1 MTNTDTGSDRA
12 RTSGLIRTIDRIIDA
27 GAFLAAALLIAV
39 MLATTI
45 KVVFRYGLR
54 EGLIGVDQISGTM
67 LLYIAFLGA
76 AWVLRRDEHVTLD
89 IVLNWVGPT
98 VRRRMLIASSVLGG
112 LICLTLAVAGTVE
125 VISSLQ
131 RGIKIP
137 SELEMPR
144 AVNLV
149 VIPIG
154 CFFLGLQFLR
164 RAWLFAQP
172 AASPP
177 SPTAGAG

>member
-1 MTNTDTGSDRA
+1 MTNADTGSP
-12 RTSGLIRTIDRIIDA
+12 RTSTLIRIMDRIIDA
-27 GAFLAAALLIAV
+27 GAVLAASLLIAV

-76 AWVLRRDEHVTLD
+76 AWVLRREEHVTLD
-89 IVLNWVGPT
+89 IVLNSVSAT
-98 VRRRMLIASSVLGG
+98 LRRRMLIASSVLGG
-112 LICLTLAVAGTVE
+112 LICLTLALAGTVE

-131 RGIKIP
+131 RGVKIP

-149 VIPIG
+149 VIPLG

-164 RAWLFAQP
+164 RAWLFAQSAATAP
-172 AASPP
+172 APP
-177 SPTAGAG
+177 TGTG

>member
-1 MTNTDTGSDRA
+1 MTTPDPQRA
-12 RTSGLIRTIDRIIDA
+12 PSNGLIKIIDRIVDA
-27 GAFLAAALLIAV
+27 GAFLAASLLIAV

-76 AWVLRRDEHVTLD
+76 AWVLRREEHVTLD
-89 IVLNWVGPT
+89 IVLNSVRSPL
-98 VRRRMLIASSVLGG
+98 RRRMLILSSILGA
-112 LICLTLAVAGTVE
+112 LICLTLALAGTVE
-125 VISSLQ
+125 VVSSLQ

-149 VIPIG
+149 VIPLG

-164 RAWLFAQP
+164 RAWSFANADGSTP
-172 AASPP
+172 AP
-177 SPTAGAG
+177 SGGAG

>member
-1 MTNTDTGSDRA
+1 MTNPTPDNVGTNW
-12 RTSGLIRTIDRIIDA
+12 LIKTIDRIIDA
-27 GAFLAAALLIAV
+27 GAFLAASLLIAV
-39 MLATTI
+39 MLVTTT

-54 EGLIGVDQISGTM
+54 EGLIGIDQISGTM

-76 AWVLRRDEHVTLD
+76 AWVLRREEHVTLD
-89 IVLNWVGPT
+89 IILNSVGSPL
-98 VRRRMLIASSVLGG
+98 RCRMLILSSILGG

-125 VISSLQ
+125 VVSSLQ

-149 VIPIG
+149 VIPLG

-164 RAWLFAQP
+164 RAWLFANAQGSAP
-172 AASPP
+172 AP
-177 SPTAGAG
+177 SGGAV

>member
-1 MTNTDTGSDRA
+1 MTDADFERT
-12 RTSGLIRTIDRIIDA
+12 RTSGLIRIIDRMIDA
-27 GAFLAAALLIAV
+27 GAFLAASLLIAV

-76 AWVLRRDEHVTLD
+76 AWVLRREEHVTLD
-89 IVLNWVGPT
+89 IVLNSVRPT
-98 VRRRMLIASSVLGG
+98 LRRRMLIVSSVLGG

-149 VIPIG
+149 VIPLG
-154 CFFLGLQFLR
+154 CFFLGLQFFR
-164 RAWLFAQP
+164 RAWLFAQSAVSP
-172 AASPP
+172 AP
-177 SPTAGAG
+177 PTAGTG